1 MELKKATDCD
11 VLVLG
16 SGIAGISA
24 ALRAAELGARVI
36 LACKGPLFSG
46 SSFYPGTWG
55 LGLIGP
61 ENEADK
67 KDLAET
73 ILRVGQGMADPKLVE
88 TFVGG
93 IAPAIENL
101 RKKGVRLRRAN
112 QAGQKEFIPCFD
124 HKHRDWNGIEFEFA
138 SSPAGRPCTWSRIRG
153 RSAEPFFPKR
163 SSFAT
168 LPPGRWC
175 WQQAAM
181 AVCFSTTCVRR
192 M

>member
-73 ILRVGQGMADPKLVE
+73 ILM
-88 TFVGG
+88 
-93 IAPAIENL
+93 
-101 RKKGVRLRRAN
+101 VREAHPYEEPVINVIPLAN
-112 QAGQKEFIPCFD
+112 TRYG
-124 HKHRDWNGIEFEFA
+124 
-138 SSPAGRPCTWSRIRG
+138 
-153 RSAEPFFPKR
+153 
-163 SSFAT
+163 AT
-168 LPPGRWC
+168 R
-175 WQQAAM
+175 
-181 AVCFSTTCVRR
+181 
-192 M
+192 